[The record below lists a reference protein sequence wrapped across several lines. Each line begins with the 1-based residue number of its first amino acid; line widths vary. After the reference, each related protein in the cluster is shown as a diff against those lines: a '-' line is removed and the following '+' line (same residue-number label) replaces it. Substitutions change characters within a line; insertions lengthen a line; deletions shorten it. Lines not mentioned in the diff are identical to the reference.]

1 MQTTKAYAAFSAT
14 TPLAPFQFDRRELR
28 PDDVQIEILYCG
40 VCHSDLHQARNEWGN
55 AMYPMVPGHEI
66 VGKVARVG
74 TNVKN
79 FKVGELAG
87 VGVMVDSCRTCKNCQ
102 DGLEQYCAE
111 GMTGTYNAFERD
123 GKTIAHGGYS
133 SQIVTDQKYV
143 LHISEKLDLKAVA
156 PLLCAGITTYSPLRY
171 AKVGKGT
178 KVGIIGLGGLGHM
191 GLKFAASF
199 GAEVTLISSSASKEK
214 DAKRLGAHQ
223 FLLSSDV
230 KAMKKYSSYFDVLL
244 NTVSANH
251 DYSPYLKLLGL
262 NGTMLIVGIPA
273 QAPVVRPFDIL
284 TNRRSI
290 TGSSIGGIKE
300 TQEMLDY
307 CAEKNIVSDV
317 ELISIQ
323 EINAAYDRMTKNDVR
338 YRFVID
344 IKSFG

>member
-14 TPLAPFQFDRRELR
+14 TPLAPFQFDRRELQ

-133 SQIVTDQKYV
+133 SQIVTDQKYM
-143 LHISEKLDLKAVA
+143 LQISEKLDLKAVA

-214 DAKRLGAHQ
+214 DAKRLGAHN

-230 KAMKKYSSYFDVLL
+230 KEMKKHSSYFDVLL

-251 DYSPYLKLLGL
+251 DYSPYLKLLDL

-307 CAEKNIVSDV
+307 CAEKNIVSDI

-323 EINAAYDRMTKNDVR
+323 EINTAYDRMTKNDVR

-344 IKSFG
+344 LKSLA